1 MHCADWCVMTEKDGL
16 TRPEKIGILKRLVW
30 KFSASRLTRSEKID
44 ILKRLIRKYS
54 TSRLT
59 KRETIEILKRLV
71 KKYSTNGP
79 VNVSKDLSDEDKK

>member
-59 KRETIEILKRLV
+59 KRETIDILKRLI
-71 KKYSTNGP
+71 KRYSTNDP
-79 VNVSKDLSDEDKK
+79 IDLSDEDKK